1 MFKNRRIDH
10 ERWMRYH
17 VAAIIAA
24 LAVLTASFAETL
36 TSEKKREL
44 EVEVSR
50 LGHRNMI
57 IVADSAYPIQTGTG
71 VRVILTNA
79 DHLSVVRHLA
89 MLIDQSKAVRP
100 LIAIDKEFAF
110 VPEEFAPGAGK
121 LREDIMAVMEGKSA
135 QPIREVLHEELLGEV
150 NALARDF
157 EVVVFKTTGI
167 IPYSSVFFTLDC
179 GYWSA
184 EAEAALRKKMENTE

>member
-1 MFKNRRIDH
+1 MKN
-10 ERWMRYH
+10 H
-17 VAAIIAA
+17 VVAIIAA
-24 LAVLTASFAETL
+24 AVVLTPSLAETL
-36 TSEKKREL
+36 TPEKKREL

-71 VRVILTNA
+71 VRVIMTDA
-79 DHLSVVRHLA
+79 DHLSVVQHLTK
-89 MLIDQSKAVRP
+89 LIDESKAVRP

-110 VPEEFAPGAGK
+110 VPEEYAPGAGK
-121 LREDIMAVMEGKSA
+121 LREDIMVVIKGKSA

-184 EAEAALRKKMENTE
+184 EAEAALRKKMENAE